1 MPIVEV
7 KKPKTILEGKK
18 SKMVQEVAKQ
28 KTRVED
34 LAKALHNYPL
44 DIGNRDPKD
53 VAERILAGT
62 VKKIYLEYDLQQ
74 DARASSSTLRTFRVA
89 IRTPRQFSL

>member
-34 LAKALHNYPL
+34 LAEALHNHPL
-44 DIGNRDPKD
+44 DIGNHDPKD
-53 VAERILAGT
+53 VAGG
-62 VKKIYLEYDLQQ
+62 
-74 DARASSSTLRTFRVA
+74 
-89 IRTPRQFSL
+89 SLPGRSRKYI

>member
-34 LAKALHNYPL
+34 LAKAC
-44 DIGNRDPKD
+44 I
-53 VAERILAGT
+53 T
-62 VKKIYLEYDLQQ
+62 
-74 DARASSSTLRTFRVA
+74 TL
-89 IRTPRQFSL
+89 